1 MNPFSIKMWQT
12 AARSFWLTLALL
24 TMGTTLAMAEANY
37 VYHEATTAPVN
48 GVSGTTFRSLMQP
61 NSAQTMTIGFKSE
74 FQYYTNQAWLYYTN
88 DGSTPSGAFGTGSGT
103 TQVVAASFVGTFGGA
118 GTVDICT
125 ATIPAQAAGKTVK
138 YIVSS
143 WNNGGGDEI
152 FANGPGSPCSGC
164 GAVTNNSG
172 LATVFSYT
180 VLPLIDPNGAGGFE
194 LGSTFAANGWTAVNA
209 ATNEWSVGT
218 ATFATGANSA
228 YISNTAGATYAYSN
242 TTAAV
247 SHFYRDVTVPAGQGK
262 ITLTFKLKGD
272 GDLSSGTYYDKLMV
286 YTAPTTFTP
295 VNTAPASSGT
305 ALAGATLAY
314 AQAANYGAAYTTVT
328 VSLPAAL
335 AGTTFRLI
343 FTWHNDGSTGTV
355 PASVDDIAL
364 TAVAPVPICNAGGPY
379 TIDNTLPNSVPTGG
393 KNFSS
398 FTNAINHLNIDGIC
412 GPLTLNVAAGQT
424 FNENPPALTATGTSA
439 NAIIFLKS
447 GTGANPKITPTG
459 TAGTADFGFC
469 IQGGDYI
476 TIDGIDIDASAAAAA
491 VEYGFLVRNASA
503 TDGAQN
509 NTIQNTAINMGS
521 RTGTLSTSYGIFQTV
536 SSTGGGTPPTAASG
550 ANSTNKYYNFAIS
563 NVRNGGIYLLG
574 NVTLP
579 DLACEIGSTACATRS
594 TIMNVG
600 PTVSPS
606 VGAVGVLVSAGS
618 GTKVFHTDISAI
630 AGNQAGTQGIYINNM
645 LGNSEIYNNTIKDIS
660 VFGGTASASSVH
672 GIFAQNSTTGT
683 NNIRVYNNA
692 ISNLTHSRT
701 TASATRYVFGIFTGA
716 AGAAATQSYD
726 VDNNSVSIGQ
736 TLNIA
741 VSSACYEVQN
751 NASVYRVR
759 GNIFANYTAA
769 QGALARH
776 YAVRFTGATWGAAG
790 SVLNFNDYYVPNDLA
805 VSGFISLV
813 GTATNN
819 GTLAAHTAAL
829 TSPAAQDANSVLGD
843 PGFTNPNTDLHASGA
858 AVNAVASFTPQA
870 WITNDMD
877 CALRSGLTPSD
888 LGSDAFTPA
897 VIDMGVT
904 ALVNPAAPGCTNA
917 TQNVTVTVKNF
928 SALANINFSVNPV
941 TVTVNVTG
949 ALTQTLTAT
958 LNSGT
963 LAMGATQNVSMGS
976 INMTAVGTY
985 TFNANT
991 SVVGEGNTPNDAMA
1005 VVNRTLTAPV
1015 SLPTPVLD
1023 FTGFTGSNL
1032 NTLFPQWNESTGAT
1046 VPAGTTSAW
1055 NSSTIFGSTTARLN
1069 LYTTTRV
1076 EWLAGPKVTVG
1087 TCTKL
1092 RFKAAV
1098 TDFGGTVP
1106 ITDAS
1111 GGMAGT
1117 DDAVKVMVSTDC
1129 GATYTPLY
1137 TMSAA
1142 MNMPPNTGVLT
1153 DYSVDLSALYAGQQ
1167 ITIGFLATD
1176 GPIDDLNDYEFH
1188 LDDIQIYNEVVPDV
1202 TLNTLTLPASAC
1214 TESATSTVTV
1224 KLKNSSAIC
1233 PTLAIGA
1240 ATVTLA
1246 WTGAASGSLNLSN
1259 TTALAPGAE
1268 ETLTF
1273 TGIDLSA
1280 DGVYNFTATAVLPS
1294 EIFTTNNSA
1303 TGSVTNLTNPTVSAA
1318 VNTTPIC
1325 LGGSVNLSATAAGQS
1340 VQTVFTENFETGAA
1354 GWVFRDSSST
1364 AATAPVVAASIFHIE
1379 NAPLTDASGSATFSN
1394 FTPFNGLTKFA
1405 YANADVT
1412 GSSTYFTNT
1421 FLVSPVVS
1429 TVNYTTGN
1437 LEFDHLYQKY
1447 TTGDIAAQLEYSTD
1461 GGTTWKLLSDYK
1473 TLGSQG
1479 VTTSNAQVT
1488 THATV
1493 ALPAAC
1499 LNQAS
1504 IKFQF
1509 KYKSNWGFVWAID
1522 NVKLSGLAPDV
1533 PPVAWSS
1540 SPATGGLSAAAITSL
1555 TANAALTAV
1564 TPTAAGPYTYTVT
1577 ATAQNTCTASAIVA
1591 LVVNALPTLTTTTI
1605 TNTCIPIPTTTV
1617 DLNTGITSST
1627 AGLTI
1632 QFYTDNTFATEITG
1646 AGITAAATGTTY
1658 YVKATNATTTCTAT
1672 AAIITTTTNCCTNP
1686 VITSAV
1692 TNVACFGG
1700 VTGSITLTQTG
1711 GDAITSYAWTGSSS
1725 TTATVSG
1732 LVAGTYSVTVTAGVG
1747 CTAALNMISVTEP
1760 TAALTLTQ
1768 VSTDNTAC
1776 GTPNGTA
1783 TFTAAGGTTAYTYA
1797 TTAGTAFMVDHTTK
1811 TAAHPEF
1818 GVGSGNG
1825 YTIDGVEGKELTLV
1839 RGVTYT
1845 FDATMVGGSHPFYI
1859 TDDANGGGGGA
1870 GTQYTT
1876 PVVGTMIMFTP
1887 TAAMPNLLYYQCS
1900 NHSNMGWKINLVT
1913 PTSASDLT
1921 GLAAGSYTTVVTDAN
1936 GCMATATATVVDNIT
1951 PVTATLSNDGPLTC
1965 TKTSVTLSATG
1976 AGTYAYSAGPTGIT
1990 SPATYTV
1997 TVTATNGCMATAS
2010 TEVLQDIATP
2020 MASLSKSGNLTC
2032 AVTSV
2037 TLTAAT
2043 GAEYDFGGGFA
2054 AANTTMITM
2063 PNTYIVTVKG
2073 ANGCTATAS
2082 VIVTASTTPPVANV
2096 MGNLVFCTGLNTT
2109 LLASPGFATYTW
2121 SGGTAGAT
2129 INKRIFNMAGTYSV
2143 VIVSA
2148 NGCAVTKAFTIV
2160 ENSKPTLT
2168 GATIPT
2174 ICQGSTL
2181 MGSVTVTSALPAT
2194 TTWTGSSFTATGTT
2208 MTRPS
2213 ATTAMSGT
2221 YIVRAV
2227 NTCGTTSAAAVAT
2240 VKANLPITVAL
2251 SNANVLGGSTGTIN
2265 VTAPANCTFS
2275 WADNASITVGQRNN
2289 LPAGVYV
2296 ITITPPLGSVYCAV
2310 TRTIVVN

>member
-1 MNPFSIKMWQT
+1 MNPFSIKVWQT
-12 AARSFWLTLALL
+12 AARSFSLTLALL
-24 TMGTTLAMAEANY
+24 TVGATLAMAEANY
-37 VYHEATTAPVN
+37 VYHEATTAFVN
-48 GVSGTTFRSLMQP
+48 GVSGVTYRSVMQP
-61 NSAQTMTIGFKSE
+61 NSAQDMTIGFKVE
-74 FQYYTNQAWLYYTN
+74 FQTYTNQVRLYYTT
-88 DGSTPSGAFGTGSGT
+88 DGSTPSGAFGVGSGT
-103 TQVVAASFVGTFGGA
+103 TQVVTASFIAVFGG
-118 GTVDICT
+118 VDACS
-125 ATIPAQAAGKTVK
+125 AVIPAQATGKTVK
-138 YIVSS
+138 YIVSGWHS
-143 WNNGGGDEI
+143 GGGAEI

-164 GAVTNNSG
+164 GALTNNSS

-209 ATNEWSVGT
+209 VNAWSVGT

-272 GDLSSGTYYDKLMV
+272 GDLFSGAYYDKLMV
-286 YTAPTTFTP
+286 YTAPTTFAPAT
-295 VNTAPASSGT
+295 TAPTSSGT
-305 ALAGATLAY
+305 TLAGATLAY
-314 AQAANYGAAYTTVT
+314 AQAANYGAAYTAVT

-343 FTWHNDGSTGTV
+343 FTWHNDGSAGIV

-364 TAVAPVPICNAGGPY
+364 TAAPLVPICNANGPY

-412 GPLTLNVAAGQT
+412 GSLTLNVAAGQT

-459 TAGTADFGFC
+459 TSGTTDFGFC

-521 RTGTLSTSYGIFQTV
+521 RAGTLSTSYGIFQTV

-600 PTVSPS
+600 PTVSTF

-618 GTKVFHTDISAI
+618 GTKVFHTDISAV

-660 VFGGTASASSVH
+660 VFGGTASTSSVY
-672 GIFAQNSTTGT
+672 GIFAQAYTVGT

-701 TASATRYVFGIFTGA
+701 TAASARYVFGIFTGV

-726 VDNNSVSIGQ
+726 IDNNSVSIGQ

-751 NASVYRVR
+751 NAAVYRVR

-769 QGALARH
+769 QGALAKH
-776 YAVRFTGATWGAAG
+776 YAVRTTAGTWGAAG
-790 SVLNFNDYYVPNDLA
+790 SVMNFNDYYIANDLA
-805 VSGFISLV
+805 VSGFISQ
-813 GTATNN
+813 TNAANN
-819 GTLAAHTAAL
+819 GTLAAHIAAL
-829 TSPAAQDANSVLGD
+829 TSPAAQDANSIAAD
-843 PGFTNPNTDLHASGA
+843 PSFTNPNTDLHAAGT
-858 AVNAVASFTPQA
+858 AVNAVSGFTPQA

-888 LGSDAFTPA
+888 LGADAFTPA

-928 SALANINFSVNPV
+928 SGLANINFSVNPV

-949 ALTQTLTAT
+949 ALTQTLTLV
-958 LNSGT
+958 LNTGT
-963 LAMGATQNVSMGS
+963 LAIGATQNVSMGS
-976 INMTAVGTY
+976 INMTAAGTY

-991 SVVGEGNTPNDAMA
+991 SVVGEGNTPNDAMSA
-1005 VVNRTLTAPV
+1005 VNRTLTAPV
-1015 SLPTPVLD
+1015 SLPTPMLD

-1032 NTLFPQWNESTGAT
+1032 NTVFTQWNESTGAT

-1106 ITDAS
+1106 VADAS

-1137 TMSAA
+1137 TMSGAA
-1142 MNMPPNTGVLT
+1142 NFPPNTGVLT
-1153 DYSVDLSALYAGQQ
+1153 DYNVDLSTLYAGQQ
-1167 ITIGFLATD
+1167 IIIGFLATD
-1176 GPIDDLNDYEFH
+1176 GPIANTNDYDFH

-1214 TESATSTVTV
+1214 TESATSTVSV
-1224 KLKNSSAIC
+1224 KLKNSSAVC

-1259 TTALAPGAE
+1259 TTALAPGVE
-1268 ETLTF
+1268 EMLTF

-1294 EIFTTNNSA
+1294 EIATANNSA

-1325 LGGSVNLSATAAGQS
+1325 LGGSVNLSATAAGLS

-1364 AATAPVVAASIFHIE
+1364 GTSLPTAIFHIE
-1379 NAPLTDASGSATFSN
+1379 NAPYTDASGSATFLN

-1405 YANADVT
+1405 YSTPDVS
-1412 GSSTYFTNT
+1412 GSGSFTHT
-1421 FLVSPVVS
+1421 FLVSPVVN
-1429 TVNYTTGN
+1429 TTNYANAN
-1437 LEFDHLYQKY
+1437 LEFDHAYRKWSS
-1447 TTGDIAAQLEYSTD
+1447 GDLAAQVEYSTD
-1461 GGTTWKLLSDYK
+1461 GGTTWHLIPNTDYK
-1473 TLGSQG
+1473 TLGDQG
-1479 VTTSNAQVT
+1479 VITSDAQVT
-1488 THATV
+1488 THATL

-1499 LNQAS
+1499 LNQTNL
-1504 IKFQF
+1504 KFQF
-1509 KYKSNWGFVWAID
+1509 KYKSNWGYFWAID

-1540 SPATGGLSAAAITSL
+1540 SPATGGLSAAAMTSL

-1577 ATAQNTCTASAIVA
+1577 ATAQNTCTTSATVA
-1591 LVVNALPTLTTTTI
+1591 LTVNALPTLTTTTV
-1605 TNTCIPIPTTTV
+1605 TNACPVATV

-1627 AGLTI
+1627 VGLTI

-1646 AGITAAATGTTY
+1646 AGITAAATGATY
-1658 YVKATNATTTCTAT
+1658 YVKATNATTTCTKT
-1672 AAIITTTTNCCTNP
+1672 ASIITTTTSCCTNP
-1686 VITSAV
+1686 VFGAPIV
-1692 TNVACFGG
+1692 TAENCIGNN
-1700 VTGSITLTQTG
+1700 GSINLTQLSGTT
-1711 GDAITSYAWTGSSS
+1711 ANTFAWTGTAQ
-1725 TTATVSG
+1725 TTEDITA
-1732 LVAGTYSVTVTAGVG
+1732 LAAGTYTVTATTTGGCSTVVMATVG
-1747 CTAALNMISVTEP
+1747 
-1760 TAALTLTQ
+1760 
-1768 VSTDNTAC
+1768 
-1776 GTPNGTA
+1776 
-1783 TFTAAGGTTAYTYA
+1783 
-1797 TTAGTAFMVDHTTK
+1797 
-1811 TAAHPEF
+1811 
-1818 GVGSGNG
+1818 
-1825 YTIDGVEGKELTLV
+1825 
-1839 RGVTYT
+1839 
-1845 FDATMVGGSHPFYI
+1845 
-1859 TDDANGGGGGA
+1859 
-1870 GTQYTT
+1870 
-1876 PVVGTMIMFTP
+1876 
-1887 TAAMPNLLYYQCS
+1887 
-1900 NHSNMGWKINLVT
+1900 
-1913 PTSASDLT
+1913 SDLT
-1921 GLAAGSYTTVVTDAN
+1921 PPVAGLT
-1936 GCMATATATVVDNIT
+1936 
-1951 PVTATLSNDGPLTC
+1951 NDGSLTC
-1965 TKTSVTLSATG
+1965 TKTTVTLSATG
-1976 AGTYAYSAGPTGIT
+1976 AGTYAYSAGPTGIAT
-1990 SPATYTV
+1990 PAIYSV
-1997 TVTATNGCMATAS
+1997 TVTAANGCTAIAT
-2010 TEVLQDIATP
+2010 TDVLQDIAPPVAGLTNDGPLTCTKTTVTLSATGAGTYAYSAGPTGIATP
-2020 MASLSKSGNLTC
+2020 AIYSVTVTGTNGCTAIATTDVVQNIAAPTATLAKSSNLTC
-2032 AVTSV
+2032 AVTSA
-2037 TLTAAT
+2037 TLTAGT
-2043 GAEYDFGGGFA
+2043 GIEYDFGTGFA
-2054 AANTTMITM
+2054 AANTFAVTTA
-2063 PNTYIVTVKG
+2063 NTYTVTVKG

-2096 MGNLVFCTGLNTT
+2096 MGNLMFCTGLNTT

-2121 SGGTAGAT
+2121 SGGTVGAT
-2129 INKRIFNMAGTYSV
+2129 TNKRVFNMAGTYSV
-2143 VIVSA
+2143 IIAAA
-2148 NGCAVTKAFTIV
+2148 NGCSVTKTFTIV
-2160 ENSKPTLT
+2160 ENSKPVLT

-2174 ICQGSTL
+2174 VCQGSTL
-2181 MGSVTVTSALPAT
+2181 TGSVTVTSALPAT
-2194 TTWTGSSFTATGTT
+2194 TTWVGSSFTYTGTT
-2208 MTRPS
+2208 MTRAS

-2240 VKANLPITVAL
+2240 VKASVPITVAL
-2251 SNANVLGGSTGTIN
+2251 SNANILGGSTGTIS

-2289 LPAGVYV
+2289 LPAGVYAV
-2296 ITITPPLGSVYCAV
+2296 TITPPLGSVYCAV